1 MIKVSPTTKKTT
13 FQVNLPEADSVA
25 VVGDFNGWSGTANPM
40 KKGKGGVWKADLAL
54 KAGQYQFRY
63 LVDKQD
69 WLNDEDA
76 PVVPNDFGSKN
87 SLVTVKFPAAKK
99 TASKTA
105 AKKTTKSSKT
115 KK

>member
-1 MIKVSPTTKKTT
+1 MTKPWRTSW
-13 FQVNLPEADSVA
+13 E
-25 VVGDFNGWSGTANPM
+25 
-40 KKGKGGVWKADLAL
+40 KKGKSGVWKADLAL
-54 KAGQYQFRY
+54 KAGEYQFRY
-63 LVDKQD
+63 LVNEQD

-76 PVVPNDFGSKN
+76 PVIPNDFGSNN

-99 TASKTA
+99 AASKTA